1 MLTMVG
7 RFAETLEEGLRIG
20 MDAVIRVKASE
31 VQNVYVSGM
40 GGSGIGADFVLSF
53 IRDELTL
60 PFSVGKSY
68 DIPGWIGPQTLF
80 IASSYSGN
88 TEETWSALQLAI
100 QKKARIVCVA
110 SGGKILEKARELNLD
125 YVQLPSG
132 WSSPRACLGFSLAA
146 QLSIL
151 VRAGIVKEEILNTI
165 KASAGLLRSESD
177 QIREKA
183 SHLAAALEGKNLVIY
198 CPDKIEPVALRFRQQ
213 INENAKR
220 LCWHHV
226 IPEMNHNELVG
237 WRVPGP
243 EIVVLFLRNSDDFN
257 RNAFRMDLT
266 KDLVSHFASATIE
279 LYSRGNSLPERSLYL
294 VHLLDYVSV
303 YLAEKNGVDPVE
315 VKVIDFLKSE
325 LDTLIS

>member
-7 RFAETLEEGLRIG
+7 RFAETLEEGLRLG
-20 MDAVIRVKASE
+20 MASDIRIQAAE
-31 VQNVYVSGM
+31 IQNIYVSGM
-40 GGSGIGADFVLSF
+40 GGSGIGADFVHSFVRHELSV
-53 IRDELTL
+53 
-60 PFSVGKSY
+60 PFSVGKTY
-68 DIPGWIGPQTLF
+68 DIPGWIGPNTLF

-110 SGGKILEKARELNLD
+110 SGGKILDKARELNLD

-151 VRAGIVKEEILNTI
+151 VQSGLVSGEILEKIKDTI
-165 KASAGLLRSESD
+165 ALLRSESD

-183 SHLAAALEGKNLVIY
+183 SHLAAALEGKTIVIY
-198 CPDKIEPVALRFRQQ
+198 SCDRTEPVAIRFRQQ

-237 WRVPGP
+237 WRTASPDLA
-243 EIVVLFLRNSDDFN
+243 VLFLRHADDFD
-257 RNAFRMDLT
+257 RNAFRIDLT
-266 KDLVSHFASATIE
+266 KDLVSHFASSTIE
-279 LYSRGNSLPERSLYL
+279 LFSRGNTLPERSLYL

-303 YLAEKNGVDPVE
+303 FLAEKNGVDPVE
-315 VKVIDFLKSE
+315 VRVIDFLKSE
-325 LDTLIS
+325 LESMIS